1 MADIYEKVIGES
13 YLNNLHN
20 FVDYN
25 RLKELK
31 KMLEELKVEFINV
44 DKNDIKQLAQ
54 DIEKNYYKLFCIFIL
69 KDELFTEELDIIKN
83 MIDQNKYKYHLF
95 YELLISELELDDEI
109 IENILQETT
118 FIRLEKPFDYKYH
131 ILKRQNVSNEMCE
144 KVLKTYSNIELDED
158 VEQIYYDLECEFNKK
173 KISSIEEI
181 KKYPYLEKEYK
192 VYKML
197 KNYQKQKNMI
207 KN

>member
-1 MADIYEKVIGES
+1 MKS
-13 YLNNLHN
+13 
-20 FVDYN
+20 F
-25 RLKELK
+25 LK
-31 KMLEELKVEFINV
+31 
-44 DKNDIKQLAQ
+44 
-54 DIEKNYYKLFCIFIL
+54 
-69 KDELFTEELDIIKN
+69 
-83 MIDQNKYKYHLF
+83 
-95 YELLISELELDDEI
+95 
-109 IENILQETT
+109 NIQC
-118 FIRLEKPFDYKYH
+118 KYH

-197 KNYQKQKNMI
+197 KNYQKQKIMI